1 MNERRCRCEATM
13 PAEVLDGFS
22 CGSGDCWRAP
32 LVQASFDA
40 FVVGLIRARGEEPPA
55 PKAPSVVTSG

>member
-13 PAEVLDGFS
+13 PAEVLEGFS
-22 CGSGDCWRAP
+22 CGIADCWRAP

-40 FVVGLIRARGEEPPA
+40 FVVTLIRARGEEPPI
-55 PKAPSVVTSG
+55 PSVPPVVTSG